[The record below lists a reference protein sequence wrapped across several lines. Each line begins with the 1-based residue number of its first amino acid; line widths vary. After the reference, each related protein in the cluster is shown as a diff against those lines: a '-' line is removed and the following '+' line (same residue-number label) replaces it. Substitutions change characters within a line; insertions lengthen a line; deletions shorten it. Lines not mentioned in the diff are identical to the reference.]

1 MGRHCYVRR
10 VLSTWQKDNVQNDAE
25 LRFAGYLN
33 VTADNIDNV
42 LFATANY
49 DGSCRADVVLDP
61 DKPGVAAA
69 AVVSA
74 VTARTAIALHSGR
87 RGRGG

>member
-1 MGRHCYVRR
+1 M
-10 VLSTWQKDNVQNDAE
+10 QNDAE
-25 LRFAGYLN
+25 LRFAGYLK
-33 VTADNIDNV
+33 VAVDNIDNV
-42 LFATANY
+42 LFATENY

-69 AVVSA
+69 AVVSV